1 MFQAYE
7 AIDDAGEEGLSAA
20 EFAKKLGLNK
30 LDTRSQLKYLEKF
43 DLVDPYMTD
52 SKRQR
57 LTRYVAK
64 RYSCNKITKTW
75 IQISHQNWN
84 GFFSN
89 ASHQIMI

>member
-1 MFQAYE
+1 MDLLLFSHLLICAIFFYRIKNRSDRTMMFQAYE

-64 RYSCNKITKTW
+64 RYV
-75 IQISHQNWN
+75 
-84 GFFSN
+84 
-89 ASHQIMI
+89 

>member
-1 MFQAYE
+1 MMFQAYE

-64 RYSCNKITKTW
+64 RYLHSLIYKIY
-75 IQISHQNWN
+75 
-84 GFFSN
+84 
-89 ASHQIMI
+89 